1 MNLWKAHVALEQLD
15 SSWPSFSAHSSHWPE
30 CAASRLQRVLG
41 RLLTLQA
48 RGSLLI
54 WSGIASLLVGISFFV
69 LYAIWDTAFGAV
81 TAATTSL
88 TDNSANVPNSGYYFR
103 DSDGDYISCSYSFS
117 AGDCIFLST
126 KLIYLDVTAINGVE
140 QSCTFYTSSS
150 AADAVSNLVSSASD
164 AGSLAFMAIGAVYG
178 IFFLIVWPATT
189 NTFPSLVRDYRWSAL
204 QEEGSASSVP
214 TE

>member
-88 TDNSANVPNSGYYFR
+88 TDNSANVPNSGYYFQ
-103 DSDGDYISCSYSFS
+103 DSDGDYISY
-117 AGDCIFLST
+117 
-126 KLIYLDVTAINGVE
+126 VTAINGVE

-178 IFFLIVWPATT
+178 IFFLIYVITGGVLYKKKGPR
-189 NTFPSLVRDYRWSAL
+189 PVYPQSK
-204 QEEGSASSVP
+204 
-214 TE
+214 